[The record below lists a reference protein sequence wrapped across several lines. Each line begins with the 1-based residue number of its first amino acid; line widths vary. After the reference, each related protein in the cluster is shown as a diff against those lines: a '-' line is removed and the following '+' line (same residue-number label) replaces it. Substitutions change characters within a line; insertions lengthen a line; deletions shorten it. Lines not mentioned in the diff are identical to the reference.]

1 VPPPDTQACR
11 PRQPRISGWRISFLV
26 ALLLC
31 VAGAFILGVND
42 YLTFEEISRHREAVM
57 AWRDRNPLLSVVAF
71 IGIYASVVAISLPG
85 AIWLTVGG
93 GFLFGTVSGTV
104 YSVVGATLGACGAF
118 LATRYLAGDRLRARA
133 ETWIGTMDAGFR
145 ANAFNY
151 MLVLRLLPV
160 FPFWL
165 VNVVPA
171 LLNVRLRTF
180 LVGTLLGI
188 IPGAVVY
195 ALLGNGLGAV
205 IAAGEKPDLDIVF
218 EPQVLAPI
226 IGLALLS
233 LGPVVYRRLR
243 DRRAAASAPT
253 GRP

>member
-1 VPPPDTQACR
+1 
-11 PRQPRISGWRISFLV
+11 
-26 ALLLC
+26 
-31 VAGAFILGVND
+31 
-42 YLTFEEISRHREAVM
+42 
-57 AWRDRNPLLSVVAF
+57 
-71 IGIYASVVAISLPG
+71 
-85 AIWLTVGG
+85 
-93 GFLFGTVSGTV
+93 
-104 YSVVGATLGACGAF
+104 
-118 LATRYLAGDRLRARA
+118 
-133 ETWIGTMDAGFR
+133 MDAGFR